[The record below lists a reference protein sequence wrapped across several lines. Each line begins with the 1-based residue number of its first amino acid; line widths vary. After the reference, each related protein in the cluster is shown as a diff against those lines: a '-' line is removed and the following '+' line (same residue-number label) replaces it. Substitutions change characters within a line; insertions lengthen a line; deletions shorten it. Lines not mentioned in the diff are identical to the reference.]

1 LRSKA
6 KFKNMEKIGEGSEN
20 QQARELLTNLVANIR
35 DRHSHQ
41 QLDLE
46 PVEPDIEPISIDRL
60 TNYIEQA
67 LLETPELQQVWVN
80 GEVSGA
86 STHPSGIYFTL
97 KDRIGK
103 ASVPA
108 VVWKS
113 QIPELEIHPQP
124 GMQVLAFG
132 KISVY
137 APHGK
142 YQFQVQQVLPLGEG
156 LQALK
161 LQRLKQRLAAEG
173 LFDRDRKQL
182 LPAHPRTI
190 AVVTSA
196 TAAAWGDI
204 QKVWRSRY
212 PGLRVLL
219 SPATVQGESAPQ
231 SIERA
236 IDRVTID
243 GRAEVLILARGGG
256 ATEDLSCFN
265 SEIVVRAISECSIP
279 VVTGIG
285 HERDESLADLAA
297 DVCAATPTTAA
308 AIVIPD
314 LESLVDEHLER
325 IDRVKAAIQ
334 RVLINQNYQLKQLR
348 IRCDQIKP
356 DRQLALEQVRLKQLQ
371 QRLRRA
377 IAAKLEF
384 AQQDQ
389 LRLRDRCQALDPQL
403 VLQRGYALVRQNS
416 GEIVRDSDRLE
427 IGTELS
433 IQLGTGQAKVTVI
446 EINHGQKESVEL

>member
-1 LRSKA
+1 MFA
-6 KFKNMEKIGEGSEN
+6 
-20 QQARELLTNLVANIR
+20 NLYP
-35 DRHSHQ
+35 D
-41 QLDLE
+41 LD
-46 PVEPDIEPISIDRL
+46 PISIDQL
-60 TNYIEQA
+60 TDYIEQA
-67 LLETPELQQVWVN
+67 LDAPELRQVWVS
-80 GEVSGA
+80 GEVSSA
-86 STHPSGIYFTL
+86 SNHPSGIYFTL
-97 KDRIGK
+97 KDRVGK
-103 ASVPA
+103 ACVPA

-113 QIPELEIHPQP
+113 QVRELETKPQV

-132 KISVY
+132 RISVY

-142 YQFQVQQVLPLGEG
+142 YQLQVQQVLPLGEG

-204 QKVWRSRY
+204 QRVVRSRY

-219 SPATVQGESAPQ
+219 SPAIVQGEAAPQ

-236 IDRVTID
+236 IDRVMMD
-243 GRAEVLILARGGG
+243 NRAEVLILARGGG
-256 ATEDLSCFN
+256 AIEDLSCFN
-265 SEIVVRAISECSIP
+265 SEIVVRAIAECRIP

-314 LESLVDEHLER
+314 LEDLVDEHFER
-325 IDRVKAAIQ
+325 IERLRGLVHRELIDRSQ
-334 RVLINQNYQLKQLR
+334 RLQQLR
-348 IRCDQIKP
+348 IRCDRIQP
-356 DRQLALEQVRLKQLQ
+356 DRKLGLEQHRLKQLQ

-377 IAAKLEF
+377 ITAKLELT
-384 AQQDQ
+384 QQSQ
-389 LRLRDRCQALDPQL
+389 LHLRERCQALDPQL

-416 GEIVRDSDRLE
+416 GEIVRDSQNLA
-427 IGTELS
+427 IGAELS

-446 EINHGQKESVEL
+446 EINNGQKESLEL

>member
-1 LRSKA
+1 MK
-6 KFKNMEKIGEGSEN
+6 KIEEQAN
-20 QQARELLTNLVANIR
+20 QPDRQARELLTNLVANIR
-35 DRHSHQ
+35 DRHAQQ
-41 QLDLE
+41 QLDLDLAD
-46 PVEPDIEPISIDRL
+46 PDLNPISIDQL
-60 TNYIEQA
+60 TNYIEKA
-67 LLETPELQQVWVN
+67 LLETPEIQQVWVS
-80 GEVSGA
+80 GEVSSA
-86 STHPSGIYFTL
+86 SVHPSGIYFTL
-97 KDRIGK
+97 KDQVSRACI
-103 ASVPA
+103 PA

-113 QIPELEIHPQP
+113 QIPELEIKPQP

-132 KISVY
+132 QISVY

-173 LFDRDRKQL
+173 LFDRERKQP

-219 SPATVQGESAPQ
+219 SPATVQGETAPQ

-236 IDRVTID
+236 INRVIVD
-243 GRAEVLILARGGG
+243 GRAEVLIVARGGG
-256 ATEDLSCFN
+256 AIEDLSCFN
-265 SEIVVRAISECSIP
+265 SELVVRAIAECPIP
-279 VVTGIG
+279 IVTGIG
-285 HERDESLADLAA
+285 HERDESLADLSA

-314 LESLVDEHLER
+314 LERLVDEHLER
-325 IDRVKAAIQ
+325 IDRARGLMQMVFIDRQ
-334 RVLINQNYQLKQLR
+334 HHLNQLR
-348 IRCDQIKP
+348 VRCDRIKP
-356 DRQLALEQVRLKQLQ
+356 DQQLEREQDRLKLLQ

-377 IAAKLEF
+377 IAGKLQF
-384 AQQDQ
+384 AQQEQ

-416 GEIVRDSDRLE
+416 GEIVRDSHQLA

-446 EINHGQKESVEL
+446 EINNG

>member
-1 LRSKA
+1 MK
-6 KFKNMEKIGEGSEN
+6 KID
-20 QQARELLTNLVANIR
+20 QKVDQPDRQARELLNNLIANIQ

-41 QLDLE
+41 QLDLDSAD
-46 PVEPDIEPISIDRL
+46 PDLDPISIDQL

-67 LLETPELQQVWVN
+67 LLKTPELQQVWVN
-80 GEVSGA
+80 GEVSSA

-97 KDRIGK
+97 KDRVGR
-103 ASVPA
+103 ACVPA

-113 QIPELEIHPQP
+113 QIPELEIQPQP

-132 KISVY
+132 RISVY

-219 SPATVQGESAPQ
+219 SPATVQGETAPQ

-236 IDRVTID
+236 IDRVTLD

-256 ATEDLSCFN
+256 AIEDLSCVN
-265 SEIVVRAISECSIP
+265 SEIVVRSIAECPIP

-308 AIVIPD
+308 AIVIPN
-314 LESLVDEHLER
+314 LEDLVDEHLER
-325 IDRVKAAIQ
+325 IDRVRGLMQ
-334 RVLINQNYQLKQLR
+334 RVLIDRQHQLKQLR
-348 IRCDQIKP
+348 IRCDRITP
-356 DRQLALEQVRLKQLQ
+356 DRQLTLEQDRLKQLQ
-371 QRLRRA
+371 QRFSRA

-384 AQQDQ
+384 AQQSQ
-389 LRLRDRCQALDPQL
+389 LRLRERCQALDPRL

-416 GEIVRDSDRLE
+416 GEIVRDSNRLA

-433 IQLGTGQAKVTVI
+433 IQFGQGQVKVTVV
-446 EINHGQKESVEL
+446 EINNGKKENVEL

>member
-1 LRSKA
+1 MLA
-6 KFKNMEKIGEGSEN
+6 
-20 QQARELLTNLVANIR
+20 NLYP
-35 DRHSHQ
+35 D
-41 QLDLE
+41 LD
-46 PVEPDIEPISIDRL
+46 PISIDRL
-60 TNYIEQA
+60 TDYIEQA
-67 LLETPELQQVWVN
+67 LDIPELRQVWVS
-80 GEVSGA
+80 GEVSSA
-86 STHPSGIYFTL
+86 SSHPSGIYFTL
-97 KDRIGK
+97 KDRVGRACI
-103 ASVPA
+103 PA
-108 VVWKS
+108 VVWKN
-113 QIPELEIHPQP
+113 QIRELETKPQV
-124 GMQVLAFG
+124 GIQVLAFG
-132 KISVY
+132 RISVY

-156 LQALK
+156 LQALR

-182 LPAHPRTI
+182 LPAHPRMI

-204 QKVWRSRY
+204 QKVWQSRY

-219 SPATVQGESAPQ
+219 SPATVQGEAAPQ

-236 IDRVTID
+236 IDRVVMD
-243 GRAEVLILARGGG
+243 SRAEVLILARGGG

-265 SEIVVRAISECSIP
+265 SEIVVRAIAECPIP

-285 HERDESLADLAA
+285 HERDQSLADLAA

-314 LESLVDEHLER
+314 LEDLVDEHLER
-325 IDRVKAAIQ
+325 IDRVRAAIQ
-334 RVLINQNYQLKQLR
+334 RVLVDRQHHLNQLR
-348 IRCDQIKP
+348 VRCDRIQP
-356 DRQLALEQVRLKQLQ
+356 DRQLALEQNRLKQLQ
-371 QRLRRA
+371 QRLRLA
-377 IAAKLEF
+377 ITAKLELT
-384 AQQDQ
+384 QQSQ
-389 LRLRDRCQALDPQL
+389 LHLRERCQALDPQL

-416 GEIVRDSDRLE
+416 GEIVRDSHNLE
-427 IGTELS
+427 IGAKLS

>member
-1 LRSKA
+1 MK
-6 KFKNMEKIGEGSEN
+6 KIDHKTD
-20 QQARELLTNLVANIR
+20 QPDRQARELLTNLVANIR
-35 DRHSHQ
+35 DRHSQ
-41 QLDLE
+41 QPIDLD
-46 PVEPDIEPISIDRL
+46 PVEPELEPISIDQL
-60 TNYIEQA
+60 TSYIEQS

-80 GEVSGA
+80 GEVSSA
-86 STHPSGIYFTL
+86 SNHPSGIYFTL
-97 KDRIGK
+97 KDRVGR
-103 ASVPA
+103 ACVPA
-108 VVWKS
+108 VIWKS
-113 QIPELEIHPQP
+113 QIPELEIQPQP

-173 LFDRDRKQL
+173 LFDRERKQP
-182 LPAHPRTI
+182 LPTHPRTI

-212 PGLRVLL
+212 PGMRVLL
-219 SPATVQGESAPQ
+219 SPATVQGEAAPQ

-256 ATEDLSCFN
+256 AIEDLSCFN
-265 SEIVVRAISECSIP
+265 SEIVVRAIAECPIP

-314 LESLVDEHLER
+314 LENLVDEHLDR
-325 IDRVKAAIQ
+325 IDRAKAAIQ
-334 RVLINQNYQLKQLR
+334 RVLVNQDYQLKQLR
-348 IRCDQIKP
+348 IRCDRIKP
-356 DRQLALEQVRLKQLQ
+356 DRQLEREQDRLKLLQ
-371 QRLRRA
+371 QRLRQA
-377 IAAKLEF
+377 IAGKLQF
-384 AQQDQ
+384 AQQEQ
-389 LRLRDRCQALDPQL
+389 LRLRERCQALDPQL

-416 GEIVRDSDRLE
+416 GEIVRDSYNLA
-427 IGTELS
+427 IGAELS

>member
-1 LRSKA
+1 MK
-6 KFKNMEKIGEGSEN
+6 KIEEQAGQPDRE
-20 QQARELLTNLVANIR
+20 ARELLTNLVANIR
-35 DRHSHQ
+35 DRHSQ
-41 QLDLE
+41 QQIDLDS
-46 PVEPDIEPISIDRL
+46 VEPDLESISIDRL
-60 TNYIEQA
+60 TSYIEQS
-67 LLETPELQQVWVN
+67 LLETPQLQQVWVN
-80 GEVSGA
+80 GEVSSA
-86 STHPSGIYFTL
+86 SNHPSGIYFTL
-97 KDRIGK
+97 KDRVGR
-103 ASVPA
+103 ACVPA
-108 VVWKS
+108 VVWKN
-113 QIPELEIHPQP
+113 QVPELEVHPQS

-132 KISVY
+132 RISVY

-204 QKVWRSRY
+204 QRVWRSRY
-212 PGLRVLL
+212 PGLRILL
-219 SPATVQGESAPQ
+219 SPATVQGESASQ

-243 GRAEVLILARGGG
+243 GRAEVLIVARGGG
-256 ATEDLSCFN
+256 AIEDLSCFN
-265 SEIVVRAISECSIP
+265 SEIVVRAIADCPIP

-297 DVCAATPTTAA
+297 DVYAATPTTAA

-325 IDRVKAAIQ
+325 IDRARATIQ
-334 RVLINQNYQLKQLR
+334 RVLIDRQYQLNQLR
-348 IRCDQIKP
+348 VGFDRLKP
-356 DRQLALEQVRLKQLQ
+356 DRQLALEQNRLKQLQ

-377 IAAKLEF
+377 ITAKLAS
-384 AQQDQ
+384 AQQSQ
-389 LRLRDRCQALDPQL
+389 LHLRERCQALDPQL

-416 GEIVRDSDRLE
+416 GEIVRDSHNLA
-427 IGTELS
+427 IGAELS

-446 EINHGQKESVEL
+446 EINYGQKENVEL

>member
-1 LRSKA
+1 VQPDRD
-6 KFKNMEKIGEGSEN
+6 
-20 QQARELLTNLVANIR
+20 ARELLHNLVANIR
-35 DRHSHQ
+35 DRHLNQ
-41 QLDLE
+41 QIDLDPADSDL
-46 PVEPDIEPISIDRL
+46 DPISIDQL
-60 TNYIEQA
+60 TDYIEQA
-67 LLETPELQQVWVN
+67 LLETPQLQQVWVS
-80 GEVSGA
+80 GEVSSA
-86 STHPSGIYFTL
+86 SVHPSGIYFTL

-113 QIPELEIHPQP
+113 QITELEIHPQP

-132 KISVY
+132 RISIY

-161 LQRLKQRLAAEG
+161 LQKLKQRLAAEG
-173 LFDRDRKQL
+173 LFDRERKQP

-256 ATEDLSCFN
+256 AIEDLSCFN
-265 SEIVVRAISECSIP
+265 SEIVVRAIAECPIP

-314 LESLVDEHLER
+314 LENLVDEHLGR
-325 IDRVKAAIQ
+325 VDRAKAAIQ
-334 RVLINQNYQLKQLR
+334 RVLITQDSQLKQFR
-348 IRCDQIKP
+348 IRCDRIKP

-384 AQQDQ
+384 VQQEQ

-416 GEIVRDSDRLE
+416 GEIVRDSHNLA
-427 IGTELS
+427 IGAELS
-433 IQLGTGQAKVTVI
+433 IQLGTGQAKVSVI
-446 EINHGQKESVEL
+446 EINHGQKENVEL

>member
-1 LRSKA
+1 MK
-6 KFKNMEKIGEGSEN
+6 KIEEQVGQPD
-20 QQARELLTNLVANIR
+20 QQARELLINLIANIR
-35 DRHSHQ
+35 DRHLNQ
-41 QLDLE
+41 PLDLE
-46 PVEPDIEPISIDRL
+46 PADADLEPISIDQL

-80 GEVSGA
+80 GEVSSA
-86 STHPSGIYFTL
+86 SSHPSGIYFTL

-132 KISVY
+132 KITVY

-161 LQRLKQRLAAEG
+161 LQRLRQRLAAEG
-173 LFDRDRKQL
+173 LFDRERKQQ

-190 AVVTSA
+190 AVVTST

-219 SPATVQGESAPQ
+219 SPATVQGETAPQ

-256 ATEDLSCFN
+256 AIEDLSCFN
-265 SEIVVRAISECSIP
+265 SEIVVRAVAECPIP

-297 DVCAATPTTAA
+297 DICAATPTTAA
-308 AIVIPD
+308 VIVIPD
-314 LESLVDEHLER
+314 LANLVDQHLER
-325 IDRVKAAIQ
+325 INRVKAAIQ
-334 RVLINQNYQLKQLR
+334 RVLSSQDVHLKQLR
-348 IRCDQIKP
+348 IRCDRIKP
-356 DRQLALEQVRLKQLQ
+356 DRQLEREQDRLQLLQ
-371 QRLRRA
+371 HRLRQA
-377 IAAKLEF
+377 IAGKIQF
-384 AQQDQ
+384 AQQEQ

-416 GEIVRDSDRLE
+416 GEIVRDSHDLA
-427 IGTELS
+427 IGMELS
-433 IQLGTGQAKVTVI
+433 IFLGTGQAKVTVN
-446 EINHGQKESVEL
+446 EINHGQKENMEL

>member
-1 LRSKA
+1 MDDQTERREQSA
-6 KFKNMEKIGEGSEN
+6 G
-20 QQARELLTNLVANIR
+20 ELLDTLIKKVR
-35 DRHSHQ
+35 DRQSNQ
-41 QLDLE
+41 QLDR
-46 PVEPDIEPISIDRL
+46 VYPDFDPISIDQL
-60 TNYIEQA
+60 TDYIERA
-67 LLETPELQQVWVN
+67 LLETPELQQVWVS
-80 GEVSGA
+80 GEVSSA
-86 STHPSGIYFTL
+86 SVHPSGIYFVL
-97 KDRIGK
+97 KDRIGR
-103 ASVPA
+103 ACIPA
-108 VVWKS
+108 IVWKN
-113 QIPELEIHPQP
+113 QIPDLEIKPQV

-132 KISVY
+132 RISVY

-156 LQALK
+156 LQALR
-161 LQRLKQRLAAEG
+161 LQKLKQRLSLAG
-173 LFDRDRKQL
+173 LFDRERKQA

-204 QKVWRSRY
+204 QRVWQSRY

-219 SPATVQGESAPQ
+219 SPATVQGETAPQ

-236 IDRVTID
+236 IDRVTLD

-256 ATEDLSCFN
+256 AIEDLSCFN
-265 SEIVVRAISECSIP
+265 SEIVVRAIAECPIP

-314 LESLVDEHLER
+314 LADLVDDHLNR
-325 IDRVKAAIQ
+325 IDRVRTTMQ
-334 RVLINQNYQLKQLR
+334 RVLIDRQNQLNQLR
-348 IRCDQIKP
+348 IRCDRIKP
-356 DRQLALEQVRLKQLQ
+356 DRQLELEQVRLNQLQ

-384 AQQDQ
+384 AQQEQ
-389 LRLRDRCQALDPQL
+389 LRLRERCQALDPQL

-416 GEIVRDSDRLE
+416 GEIVRDIHQLE
-427 IGTELS
+427 IGAELS
-433 IQLGTGQAKVTVI
+433 IQLGIGQAKVTVI
-446 EINHGQKESVEL
+446 NISNGQKENVEL

>member
-1 LRSKA
+1 MKKIDHKA
-6 KFKNMEKIGEGSEN
+6 DQPN

-35 DRHSHQ
+35 DRHSQ
-41 QLDLE
+41 QLIDLD
-46 PVEPDIEPISIDRL
+46 PVEPDLEPISIDLL

-67 LLETPELQQVWVN
+67 LLDMPQLQQVWVN
-80 GEVSGA
+80 GEVSSA

-97 KDRIGK
+97 KDRVGR
-103 ASVPA
+103 ACVPA
-108 VVWKS
+108 VIWKS
-113 QIPELEIHPQP
+113 QIPELEIQPQP

-173 LFDRDRKQL
+173 LFDRERKQA
-182 LPAHPRTI
+182 LPIHPRMI
-190 AVVTSA
+190 AVVTSE

-212 PGLRVLL
+212 PGLRILL
-219 SPATVQGESAPQ
+219 SPATVQGEAAPQ

-256 ATEDLSCFN
+256 AIEDLSCFN
-265 SEIVVRAISECSIP
+265 SEIVVRAIAECPIP

-285 HERDESLADLAA
+285 HERDQSLADLAA

-314 LESLVDEHLER
+314 LENLVDEHLER
-325 IDRVKAAIQ
+325 IDRLQAAIQ
-334 RVLINQNYQLKQLR
+334 RVLVNQDYQLKQLR
-348 IRCDQIKP
+348 IRCDRIKP
-356 DRQLALEQVRLKQLQ
+356 DRQLALEQQRLKQLQ
-371 QRLRRA
+371 QRLRLA
-377 IAAKLEF
+377 ITTKLELT
-384 AQQDQ
+384 QQSQ
-389 LRLRDRCQALDPQL
+389 LHLRERCQALDPQL
-403 VLQRGYALVRQNS
+403 VLQRGYTLVRQNS
-416 GEIVRDSDRLE
+416 GEIVRDSYNLA
-427 IGTELS
+427 IGAELS

>member
-1 LRSKA
+1 
-6 KFKNMEKIGEGSEN
+6 MQKIDR
-20 QQARELLTNLVANIR
+20 QPDQPDRQARELLTNLVANIR
-35 DRHSHQ
+35 ERHSNQ
-41 QLDLE
+41 QIDLDPLE
-46 PVEPDIEPISIDRL
+46 PDLDPISIDQL

-67 LLETPELQQVWVN
+67 LLETPQLQQVWVN
-80 GEVSGA
+80 GEVSSA
-86 STHPSGIYFTL
+86 SVHPSGIYFTI

-173 LFDRDRKQL
+173 LFDREHKKSV
-182 LPAHPRTI
+182 PTHPRTI

-219 SPATVQGESAPQ
+219 SPAIVQGESAPQ

-256 ATEDLSCFN
+256 AIEDLSCFN
-265 SEIVVRAISECSIP
+265 SEIVVRAIAECPIP

-314 LESLVDEHLER
+314 LENLIDGHLER
-325 IDRVKAAIQ
+325 IDRVTAAIK
-334 RVLINQNYQLKQLR
+334 RVLINQDSQLKQLR
-348 IRCDQIKP
+348 LRCDRIKP

-377 IAAKLEF
+377 IEAKLEF
-384 AQQDQ
+384 AQQSQ
-389 LRLRDRCQALDPQL
+389 LRLRERSQSLDPQL

-416 GEIVRDSDRLE
+416 GELVRDSHHLA

-433 IQLGTGQAKVTVI
+433 IQLGTGQAKATVI

>member
-1 LRSKA
+1 MK
-6 KFKNMEKIGEGSEN
+6 KIAEGFEDRE
-20 QQARELLTNLVANIR
+20 ARALLTNLVANIR
-35 DRHSHQ
+35 DRHSNQ

-46 PVEPDIEPISIDRL
+46 PADPDPISIDQL
-60 TNYIEQA
+60 TNYIEQV
-67 LLETPELQQVWVN
+67 LLETPEIQQVWVS
-80 GEVSGA
+80 GEVSSA

-113 QIPELEIHPQP
+113 QIPELEVKPQP
-124 GMQVLAFG
+124 GMQILAFG
-132 KISVY
+132 RISVY

-173 LFDRDRKQL
+173 LFDRDRKQP
-182 LPAHPRTI
+182 LPVHPRTI

-204 QKVWRSRY
+204 QRVLRSRY
-212 PGLRVLL
+212 PGMLVLL

-256 ATEDLSCFN
+256 AIEDLSCFN
-265 SEIVVRAISECSIP
+265 SEIVVRAVAECPIP

-325 IDRVKAAIQ
+325 IDRAKAAIK
-334 RVLINQNYQLKQLR
+334 RVLINQDSQLKQLR
-348 IRCDQIKP
+348 IRCDRIKP
-356 DRQLALEQVRLKQLQ
+356 DRKLALEQVRLKQLQ
-371 QRLRRA
+371 QRLRLA
-377 IAAKLEF
+377 ITAKIEF
-384 AQQDQ
+384 AQQAQ
-389 LRLRDRCQALDPQL
+389 LRLRERSQALDPQL

-416 GEIVRDSDRLE
+416 GEIVRDSHHLE
-427 IGTELS
+427 IGAELS
-433 IQLGTGQAKVTVI
+433 IQLGIGQVKATII

>member
-1 LRSKA
+1 MK
-6 KFKNMEKIGEGSEN
+6 KIEE
-20 QQARELLTNLVANIR
+20 QPDQPDRQARELLTNLVANIR
-35 DRHSHQ
+35 DRYSHQ
-41 QLDLE
+41 QLELE
-46 PVEPDIEPISIDRL
+46 PADLDLDPISIEQL

-67 LLETPELQQVWVN
+67 LLETPELQQVWVS
-80 GEVSGA
+80 GEVS
-86 STHPSGIYFTL
+86 STSVHPSGIYFTL

-113 QIPELEIHPQP
+113 QIPELEVHPQP

-132 KISVY
+132 RISVY

-182 LPAHPRTI
+182 LPVHPRTI

-219 SPATVQGESAPQ
+219 SPATVQGETAPQ

-256 ATEDLSCFN
+256 AIEDLSCFN
-265 SEIVVRAISECSIP
+265 SEIVVRAIAECPIP

-325 IDRVKAAIQ
+325 IDRLKAAIQ
-334 RVLINQNYQLKQLR
+334 GVLINQDYQLKQLR
-348 IRCDQIKP
+348 IRCDRIKP

-384 AQQDQ
+384 AQQSQ
-389 LRLRDRCQALDPQL
+389 LHLRERCQALDPQL

-416 GEIVRDSDRLE
+416 GEIVRDSHHLE

>member
-1 LRSKA
+1 MK
-6 KFKNMEKIGEGSEN
+6 KIEEQAG
-20 QQARELLTNLVANIR
+20 QPDRQARALLTNLVANIQ
-35 DRHSHQ
+35 DRYSNE
-41 QLDLE
+41 QLDLA
-46 PVEPDIEPISIDRL
+46 PVEPDLESISIDRL
-60 TNYIEQA
+60 TSYIEQS
-67 LLETPELQQVWVN
+67 LLETPELQHVWVN
-80 GEVSGA
+80 GEVSSA
-86 STHPSGIYFTL
+86 SNHPSGIYFTL
-97 KDRIGK
+97 KDRIGR

-113 QIPELEIHPQP
+113 QIPELEVHPQS

-132 KISVY
+132 RISVY

-231 SIERA
+231 SIEQA
-236 IDRVTID
+236 IDRVVVD

-265 SEIVVRAISECSIP
+265 SEIVVRAIAECSIP

-297 DVCAATPTTAA
+297 DVYGATPTTAA

-314 LESLVDEHLER
+314 LENLVDEHLAR
-325 IDRVKAAIQ
+325 IDRAKATIQ
-334 RVLINQNYQLKQLR
+334 RVLIDRQYQLNQLR
-348 IRCDQIKP
+348 VRCDRIKP
-356 DRQLALEQVRLKQLQ
+356 DRQSAVEQQRLKQLQ
-371 QRLRRA
+371 QRLRLA
-377 IAAKLEF
+377 ITAKLEL
-384 AQQDQ
+384 AQQLQ
-389 LRLRDRCQALDPQL
+389 LHLRERCQALDPQL

-416 GEIVRDSDRLE
+416 GEIVRDSHNLA

-433 IQLGTGQAKVTVI
+433 IQLGIGQAKVTVI
-446 EINHGQKESVEL
+446 EINNGQKESVEL

>member
-1 LRSKA
+1 MK
-6 KFKNMEKIGEGSEN
+6 KIDHKTD
-20 QQARELLTNLVANIR
+20 QPDRQARELLTNLVANIR
-35 DRHSHQ
+35 DRHSQHQ
-41 QLDLE
+41 IDLDPGESDL
-46 PVEPDIEPISIDRL
+46 EPISIDQL

-80 GEVSGA
+80 GEVSSA
-86 STHPSGIYFTL
+86 SNHPSGIYFTL
-97 KDRIGK
+97 KDRVGR
-103 ASVPA
+103 ACVPA

-173 LFDRDRKQL
+173 LFDQERKQP
-182 LPAHPRTI
+182 LPTHPRTI

-212 PGLRVLL
+212 PGLRILL

-256 ATEDLSCFN
+256 AIEDLSCFN

-285 HERDESLADLAA
+285 HERDQSLADLAA

-314 LESLVDEHLER
+314 LERLVDDHLER
-325 IDRVKAAIQ
+325 IDRAKAAIQ
-334 RVLINQNYQLKQLR
+334 RVLTNRDYQLKQLR
-348 IRCDQIKP
+348 IRCDRIKP
-356 DRQLALEQVRLKQLQ
+356 DRQLELEQDRLNLLQ

-377 IAAKLEF
+377 ITGKIQF
-384 AQQDQ
+384 AQQEQ

-403 VLQRGYALVRQNS
+403 VLQRGYALVRQNG
-416 GEIVRDSDRLE
+416 GEIVRDSHQLT
-427 IGTELS
+427 IGAELS
-433 IQLGTGQAKVTVI
+433 IQLGTGQAKVTVSK
-446 EINHGQKESVEL
+446 INHGEKESVEL

>member
-1 LRSKA
+1 MKKINQKA
-6 KFKNMEKIGEGSEN
+6 DLPDR
-20 QQARELLTNLVANIR
+20 QARELLTNLVANIR
-35 DRHSHQ
+35 DRHSQ
-41 QLDLE
+41 QQIDLD
-46 PVEPDIEPISIDRL
+46 PVEPDIDPISIDRL
-60 TNYIEQA
+60 TSYIEQS

-80 GEVSGA
+80 GEVSSA
-86 STHPSGIYFTL
+86 SNHPSGIYFTL
-97 KDRIGK
+97 KDRVGR
-103 ASVPA
+103 ACVPA

-113 QIPELEIHPQP
+113 QVPELEVHPQS

-132 KISVY
+132 RIAVY

-182 LPAHPRTI
+182 LPAHPRII

-219 SPATVQGESAPQ
+219 SPATVQGDSAPQ
-231 SIERA
+231 AIERA
-236 IDRVTID
+236 IDRVVID
-243 GRAEVLILARGGG
+243 GRAEVLIVARGGG
-256 ATEDLSCFN
+256 AIEDLSCFN
-265 SEIVVRAISECSIP
+265 SEIVVRAIADCPIP
-279 VVTGIG
+279 IVTGIG

-308 AIVIPD
+308 AIVIPN
-314 LESLVDEHLER
+314 LESLIDEHLER
-325 IDRVKAAIQ
+325 IDRARATIQ
-334 RVLINQNYQLKQLR
+334 RVLIDRQHQLNQLR
-348 IRCDQIKP
+348 IRCDRIKP
-356 DRQLALEQVRLKQLQ
+356 DRQLALEQHRLRQLQ
-371 QRLRRA
+371 QRLRLA
-377 IAAKLEF
+377 ITAKLELTHRS
-384 AQQDQ
+384 Q
-389 LRLRDRCQALDPQL
+389 LHLRERCQALDPQL

-416 GEIVRDSDRLE
+416 GEIVRDSHNLA

-446 EINHGQKESVEL
+446 EINNGQKESVEL